1 MDLDDALSTGQTAYL
16 VKEGGT
22 LDDRTLTVF
31 AAYDRDGERVVERR
45 RTEYEALEPPRF
57 LESPEPLWMP
67 QGEKREQVDPN
78 DLPLDVEQSERWETS
93 DTGPEA
99 LERSGLDTAGKA
111 LNVLRGTDPTDAVDE
126 GTEPPFTKEFEVLE
140 ETAPDRETEVK
151 EGPQKSIRRSNC
163 GRWQRVERLGLNAPH
178 GGIGRNRP

>member
-1 MDLDDALSTGQTAYL
+1 MELNEALDTGETAYL

-22 LDDRTLTVF
+22 LDERVLTLF

-45 RTEYEALEPPRF
+45 RTEYESMPPPTFLDSSEPW
-57 LESPEPLWMP
+57 WMP
-67 QGEKREQVDPN
+67 QGEERKQVDPD
-78 DLPLDVEQSERWETS
+78 DLPLDVSRSERWETS

-151 EGPQKSIRRSNC
+151 EGPPEINSWTELR
-163 GRWQRVERLGLNAPH
+163 EMAEE
-178 GGIGRNRP
+178 